1 MSKRHKRA
9 DSSGTAPAGLP
20 EEVRLRV
27 FNLSVA
33 AIGAQAG
40 CTTIFIVFCALFL
53 GLWLDSLLDQRGPC
67 TFGLLI
73 LSIPVSL
80 TAMLRVTLRAIE
92 RLQRDSGRD
101 SSGSPPCR

>member
-1 MSKRHKRA
+1 LSKRHKRA
-9 DSSGTAPAGLP
+9 DSSGTAPDALP

-40 CTTIFIVFCALFL
+40 CTTLVIVFCALFL
-53 GLWLDSLLDQRGPC
+53 GLWLDSLFDQRGPC

-101 SSGSPPCR
+101 